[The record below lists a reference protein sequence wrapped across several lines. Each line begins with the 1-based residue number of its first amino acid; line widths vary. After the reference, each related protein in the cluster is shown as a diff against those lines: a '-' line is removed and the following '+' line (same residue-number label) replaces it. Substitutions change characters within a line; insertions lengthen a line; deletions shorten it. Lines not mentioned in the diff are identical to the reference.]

1 MKKNLPYLL
10 ISISIALFVIF
21 LAIFNLYDTIEHKL
35 LDMRFTSRGLIETR
49 DDIATLDIDVR
60 ALQKEG
66 KWDPWSRE
74 KHIPMVEAAGQHG
87 MDILAFDIYFI
98 EHSERELN
106 FKVLSDLT
114 DSLVT
119 MDVVK
124 NLFPDPDNDL
134 AIAAK
139 EAKNIYFAQSFKPQ
153 PKKREKIKKRTE
165 EQDKRLDAMVRKGL
179 FREVNPADFP
189 TLFNF
194 YDGEFPLASFIDSSA
209 GVYFFQAKSDKDG
222 VMRKYPLVGLY
233 ENRLFPS
240 ISLSIALD
248 HYKTSFNDVEII
260 PGKYLRFKPAVPDEF
275 GRDMITIPINKE
287 GLMQVNWA
295 GNWED
300 ADGNFDLMH
309 YPYSVLKDF
318 QKNEYKNYVLSEFK
332 RITNLSYDKNVKA
345 AYKPSLGLINA
356 EKKDIF
362 DAVKKSMMMG
372 AVENWI
378 LKNPDG
384 VSKDFKKVPSFVFN
398 EIKNN
403 NIIASSLLEDPK
415 TTLNSL
421 IQTNKVILSYTLEN
435 YTFSTYK
442 QLRTDLNKAVEES
455 LNADQSKVFK
465 KSLADLALIERNHQ
479 IIYNLYKNKLIDEQR
494 PLFFYPNA
502 ERLIAGNEEKGN
514 ARLIV
519 PFEFYGKKLYY
530 GLTATGTH
538 DLNPMPFNPRYPMV
552 GLHANALNTILNN
565 DLIHEVDLLI
575 IIGIILFIGVLL
587 AFGVPALTPS
597 QGGIATGTILV
608 AYSYLSFW
616 LFSNQNIWL
625 DLFGPMFTLA
635 LGYLGITVYNYIQ
648 EEKNKQFLKESFGTY
663 VSPELIDQMYE
674 SGEEPSLGG
683 SEGYHTAFFTD
694 IQSFSAFSEKLS
706 ATDLV
711 GLLNEY
717 LTDMTDVL
725 LENKGTLDKY
735 IGDAIVAFYG
745 APIPID
751 QHELWACK
759 TAIKMQ
765 DNLAVLREKWQE
777 EGDRWPEIVHHMQ
790 NRIGINTGQMVTG
803 NMGSASRMNYTM
815 MGDTVNLAARLE
827 ASAKQYGVY
836 IQIADTTY
844 QPNKE
849 ILVVRD
855 LDFVRVMG
863 KEEPVQV
870 WELIAEKGKES
881 EIYNKILPAYHEALK
896 LYKNQN
902 FKQAIDAFKESDTLE
917 DMFPGRKTNPSRVYI
932 PRCEHFLQN
941 PPGDD
946 WDGVWTLTSK

>member
-1 MKKNLPYLL
+1 LKKNLPYLL

-153 PKKREKIKKRTE
+153 PKKREKIKKRTK

-403 NIIASSLLEDPK
+403 NVIASSLLEDPK

-896 LYKNQN
+896 LYKNQD

>member
-403 NIIASSLLEDPK
+403 NVIASSLLEDPK